1 MDHAPLALAP
11 ASPLPMVRPGIRGTQ
26 SVTMAMRG
34 GVIVSSIRSAARW
47 LAAML
52 LVWILA
58 AMPTAAHA
66 EPRVALVIGNAN
78 YAANRLKNPRNDAA
92 LMARTLAASGFDV
105 MTIMDAT
112 ADDMQRAIAA
122 FGQRLQSP
130 ETVALFY
137 YAGHGV
143 QANGDNYLIPLGS
156 GVTSLDD
163 VSRGGIA
170 LGRVF
175 KTLEQS
181 QSRLNIV
188 ILDACRDNPFGNANS
203 SVPAGLA
210 PVVAPSGTIIGYATA
225 PGTIARDGDGDNSPY
240 TAALAANIPAQ
251 GLTLEDVFR
260 SARRRVRDA
269 TANRQTPWEHSS
281 LLSEFYFHP
290 KSADPESS
298 AGRSTA
304 DAPADARHAE
314 IAAWER
320 IRASN
325 DPEVYKG
332 HIARFPGGLFA
343 EVASV
348 RLTRLAT
355 EHAASPWQTIVTGA
369 VDPSAGI
376 DLKAATA
383 AFEKAVTLDAGPV
396 SADSQTAAFKL
407 YSEAAAAGLPP
418 AMFAVA
424 RAHDKGLGVPKNLA
438 EAARWYARAAERD
451 HAPAMASL
459 GTMREFGEG
468 TSANLADAL
477 RLYRLAADAGDAGG
491 LASLAY
497 LYAQGKGVAR
507 DAKRA
512 RRLYSQSADKGHA
525 RAMFNLAVM
534 HLRGD
539 GGPVAVTA
547 AVSLLQQAAAKR
559 HARALYE
566 LAALYDEGR
575 GVARSSRF
583 TADYLLQAM
592 QAAHKDGQR
601 IEVTPGAWSYATR
614 LEIQRRLAAKGLYTG
629 GVHGFFNRATRSALA
644 AAATAG

>member
-1 MDHAPLALAP
+1 
-11 ASPLPMVRPGIRGTQ
+11 
-26 SVTMAMRG
+26 
-34 GVIVSSIRSAARW
+34 
-47 LAAML
+47 ML
-52 LVWILA
+52 LAWLLVSMA
-58 AMPTAAHA
+58 TPAHA

-92 LMARTLAASGFDV
+92 LMSRTLAASGFDV

-112 ADDMQRAIAA
+112 AGEMQRAIAA

-130 ETVALFY
+130 DTVALFY

-156 GVTSLDD
+156 GVTSLED
-163 VSRGGIA
+163 VARGGIA
-170 LGRVF
+170 LRGVF
-175 KTLEQS
+175 QTLEQS

-188 ILDACRDNPFGNANS
+188 ILDACRDNPFGNANGTA
-203 SVPAGLA
+203 PAGLA

-240 TAALAANIPAQ
+240 TAALAENIPAQ

-260 SARRRVRDA
+260 SARRRVREA

-298 AGRSTA
+298 ADRSSNA
-304 DAPADARHAE
+304 APADARHDE

-325 DPEVYKG
+325 DPEAFKA

-348 RLTRLAT
+348 RLARM
-355 EHAASPWQTIVTGA
+355 AAERASTPWQTTVTGA
-369 VDPSAGI
+369 IDPAAAR
-376 DLKAATA
+376 DLAAATA
-383 AFEKAVTLDAGPV
+383 AFEKAVTLDAGPAA
-396 SADSQTAAFKL
+396 ADTQSAAFKL
-407 YSEAAAAGLPP
+407 YAEAAVAGLPS

-424 RAHDKGLGVPKNLA
+424 RAHDKGLGVPKNLT
-438 EAARWYARAAERD
+438 EAARWYARAADRD
-451 HAPAMASL
+451 HAAAMASL

-512 RRLYSQSADKGHA
+512 RRLYAQSAGKGHA

-534 HLRGD
+534 HLRAE
-539 GGPVAVTA
+539 GGPTGVADAVRLLQTA
-547 AVSLLQQAAAKR
+547 AGKG
-559 HARALYE
+559 HARATFE

-575 GVARSSRF
+575 GVARSPRLAAGHVLKALH
-583 TADYLLQAM
+583 T
-592 QAAHKDGQR
+592 AHKDGQS
-601 IEVTPGAWSYATR
+601 IEVMPGAWSYATR
-614 LEIQRRLAAKGLYTG
+614 LELQRRLAAKGLYKG
-629 GVHGFFNRATRSALA
+629 GVHGFFNRATRTALA
-644 AAATAG
+644 AAASAG